1 MTKPQLVLD
10 IGGVLATNLSPLL
23 WQLLA
28 IEAAVSE
35 EHLYSAYKREISE
48 SLWRGHLSE
57 EQFWEWIISHVP
69 TLNKVQGRAFVDMS
83 LKPLPALAYIPEWQQ
98 LADIHILSN
107 HLSAWVDPLLSTI
120 RPFLNTITISSQ
132 IALKKPDPSIFESV
146 ISLLPLGSPVL
157 FVDDQ
162 QTNLKQAV
170 SHGWRTLL
178 ADDEGHWM
186 NQVSMQLKQISHNQ
200 QQ

>member
-48 SLWRGHLSE
+48 SLWRGQLSE
-57 EQFWEWIISHVP
+57 EQFWEWILSYAPMLTIE
-69 TLNKVQGRAFVDMS
+69 QGRAFIDMS
-83 LKPLPALAYIPEWQQ
+83 LKPLPAIAYIPEWQQ

-107 HLSAWVDPLLSTI
+107 HLSSWVDPLLSTI

-132 IALKKPDPSIFESV
+132 VSLKKPDPSIFVSV

-162 QTNLKQAV
+162 QSNLKQAA

-178 ADDEGHWM
+178 ADDEGVWM
-186 NQVSMQLKQISHNQ
+186 NEVSKQLKEISHNQ
-200 QQ
+200 QH